1 MQNYSEAKFRY
12 GFESFGVKI
21 GIASNRKSLL
31 RKVSGNLP
39 DIVPAQYLSVF
50 EGETEH
56 NFLLKKIGKTYRLF
70 KNGEDIGFGDIYS
83 EESLVN
89 YFFGRMRLTIA
100 EFAVGKVFLH
110 AGVVGWKEKAIIIP
124 GNSFSGKTTLVA
136 ELIKNGA
143 VYYSDE
149 YAILDENGLN
159 FPFPKTLSMRG
170 VIDEYKQVEMTAED
184 FGGEIGS
191 QPLPVGM
198 IFLAK
203 YEKDA
208 EWNPEVLSAGNAM
221 MEILP
226 HTIPIRFNPKYS
238 LQVLNKIVNRAIIA
252 KSKRGDATKVV
263 NLLLRFFETNAT

>member
-1 MQNYSEAKFRY
+1 MQNYSEAKYQY

-21 GIASNRKSLL
+21 GIASNRQSFLKKISD
-31 RKVSGNLP
+31 NLP
-39 DIVPAQYLSVF
+39 NIVPAQYLSLYK
-50 EGETEH
+50 GKTEH
-56 NFLLKKIGKTYRLF
+56 NFLVETFGKSYRLS
-70 KNGEDIGFGDIYS
+70 KNGVELGDGES
-83 EESLVN
+83 EENLLN

-110 AGVVGWKEKAIIIP
+110 AGVVGWKGKAIIIP

-143 VYYSDE
+143 SYYSDE
-149 YAILDENGLN
+149 YAVLDENGLN

-170 VIDEYKQVEMTAED
+170 VIDEYKQVEIPAED
-184 FGGEIGS
+184 FGGKIGS
-191 QPLPVGM
+191 TPLPVGM

-208 EWNPEVLSAGNAM
+208 KWNPKLLSAGNAM
-221 MEILP
+221 LEILP
-226 HTIPIRFNPKYS
+226 HTIPIRFNTKFS
-238 LQVLNKIVNRAIIA
+238 LQVLNNIVNRAIIA